1 MPNTIKLFS
10 CSFALFLTFCF
21 SFATASAQDTVT
33 GAFEG
38 TVTDNVTGLPIE
50 GATAE
55 ITNVETGI
63 TATKLTDAR
72 GRFYQGLLSP
82 NLYKIRVTKTG
93 YLPNETFQRL
103 KIARTGEVVP
113 VPVGLDPAPVAAPT
127 TPPANPTTPPT
138 TPPANP
144 TTPPT
149 TPPATTPTAPAPI
162 PPTATT
168 TAANN
173 EVRGSINTLDARR
186 SGSFSETDVTALPLG
201 GTTLT
206 RSFDELALLLPG
218 VAPPPQTLGSV
229 AGPGQGAGV
238 GTSGQFSVNGL
249 RSRANNFTVDGS
261 DNNDD
266 DIGVRRQGF
275 LSLIPQPIESIREY
289 QAITLLAPA
298 QFGRNFGANVNAVS
312 KSGGNQVHG
321 NLYSFFNSSQLNAR
335 NAFDTANG
343 NSLVRVAAANG
354 NTAQMDGQPLQ
365 VRNHSGGKD
374 SFTLAEFGA
383 TLGGPIRRERTFY
396 FFSAEAQRINA
407 TKEENFAVP
416 TIEQRGFFGSGATG
430 VASNPFL
437 PGTAV
442 RTRPTN
448 TSGDAFFSLFPFANN
463 TGGIY
468 GANTYT
474 QVLPASARGVV
485 ASVKLDH
492 NFKIGDRTQ
501 SLTSR
506 YNVTDDWREI
516 SKTGEAIFS
525 TLRPEVRA
533 QNLSLFFNGQLSDR
547 AFNQVR
553 FSYGRTR
560 LEFRE
565 VRPCLANDSAFSN
578 DCLLPSDR
586 FRNEP
591 FLLNRTSTTNQTLPG
606 GANPVVAAAGVQA
619 QTPITYQR
627 VFFNNSPVHSETDLG
642 PIGQVQIAGF
652 SPLGVDVYNF
662 PQSRVNNTYQLA
674 DVLTARVG
682 NHSLAFGA
690 DARRSEL
697 NSNLPRTSRP
707 FVTFNGAPS
716 LLTGSY
722 FKPED
727 LASTGAPNSFFLT
740 LSNTGNAPVG
750 SAADLSLR
758 FYQLNFFAQ
767 DDWRIGNSLSLAFG
781 LRYETNTTPRESN
794 NRIEQTFNSAALDLV
809 PGLRTFTGNR
819 DQIFQPDRNN
829 FAPRVSAAFSPRWFG
844 KDRTTVFRGGFGM
857 FFDQILGAVVSQSR
871 NVYPTFLPLN
881 FGGLFAQTDD
891 VRLRYVNPATTSLQG
906 VPLVSGIN
914 QLNLPLNAGLVQ
926 LLNQNFPP
934 AFGLTLPSE
943 RLDLPNA
950 FHYTFAFEQQLSRE
964 LTVSFAYVGTK
975 GRSLLRFTT
984 PNLGAATN
992 ILPTRFAAVGIEPR
1006 VFGRICVPSVKPL
1019 PTDTGGGNSLEQQR
1033 LCPGRPVSDVGAVN
1047 IFETTG
1053 RSLFDS
1059 LQVELRSRFFQ
1070 SLQLQA
1076 SYVFSNA
1083 RDDVS
1088 EAFDLAGSSSLP
1100 QNSTKLNNER
1110 AAANFDIR
1118 HRGTFAAIYSP
1129 AELKDKL
1136 SSMGW
1141 LLNGLQVAA
1150 IGRVQSG
1157 QPFTVNSV
1165 YDVNLDGNL
1174 TDRLNST
1181 SGLQISND
1189 GRQPITVQTT
1199 NPAGLTGLLA
1209 ATGSDGQLG
1218 RNTFRAGGL
1227 FEFDLAVSKAF
1238 SFSGSRRIV
1247 VRTEFFNLFNR
1258 ANYGIPVRL
1267 LEAPGFGKAVNTVT
1281 PALRVQ
1287 FSLKFEF

>member
-1 MPNTIKLFS
+1 MPITIKKFS
-10 CSFALFLTFCF
+10 YSFALFLALCF
-21 SFATASAQDTVT
+21 SVITVSAQDTVT

-38 TVTDNVTGLPIE
+38 TVTDNVTGLPVE

-63 TATKLTDAR
+63 TASKLTDAR
-72 GRFYQGLLSP
+72 GRFYQGLLIPS
-82 NLYKIRVTKTG
+82 LYKIRVTKTG

-113 VPVGLDPAPVAAPT
+113 VPVGLDPAPVTAPPT
-127 TPPANPTTPPT
+127 NPTTPPT
-138 TPPANP
+138 TLPTNP

-149 TPPATTPTAPAPI
+149 TPPATPSPAPI
-162 PPTATT
+162 PPAAVATATG
-168 TAANN
+168 N
-173 EVRGSINTLDARR
+173 EVRSSINTLDARR
-186 SGSFSETDVTALPLG
+186 SGSFGENEVTALPLG
-201 GTTLT
+201 GTTFT

-275 LSLIPQPIESIREY
+275 LSLVPQPIESIREY

-312 KSGGNQVHG
+312 KSGGNQIHG

-335 NAFDTANG
+335 NPFDTANG
-343 NSLVRVAAANG
+343 NNLIRVAAANG
-354 NTAQMDGQPLQ
+354 NGALMDGQPLQ
-365 VRNHSGGKD
+365 VRNHSGGED
-374 SFTLAEFGA
+374 SFTLAKFGA
-383 TLGGPIRRERTFY
+383 TLGGPIRRESTFY
-396 FFSAEAQRINA
+396 FFSLETQRINA

-416 TIEQRGFFGSGATG
+416 TIEQRGIFGSGATG
-430 VASNPFL
+430 VSSNPFS
-437 PGTAV
+437 PTTAI
-442 RTRPTN
+442 RTRPTS
-448 TSGDAFFSLFPFANN
+448 TGGDAFFSLFPFANN
-463 TGGIY
+463 PGGIY
-468 GANTYT
+468 GLNTYT
-474 QVLPASARGVV
+474 QILPASARGVV
-485 ASVKLDH
+485 ASAKVDH
-492 NFKIGDRTQ
+492 NFKLNNRAQ
-501 SLTSR
+501 SLTGR
-506 YNVTDDWREI
+506 FNVTDDWREI

-533 QNLSLFFNGQLSDR
+533 QNLSLFFNSQLTDR

-553 FSYGRTR
+553 LSYGRTR

-565 VRPCLANDSAFSN
+565 VKPCTANDSAFSN
-578 DCLLPSDR
+578 DCLLTSDR
-586 FRNEP
+586 FPNEP
-591 FLLNRTSTTNQTLPG
+591 FLLNRTSTSNLTVPG
-606 GANPVVAAAGVQA
+606 VAS

-627 VFFNNSPVHSETDLG
+627 VIFNNTPVHTETDLG
-642 PIGQVQIAGF
+642 PIGQVHIAGF
-652 SPLGVDVYNF
+652 NPLGVDVYNF

-682 NHSLAFGA
+682 NHSLAFGT
-690 DARRSEL
+690 DFRRSEL

-707 FVTFNGAPS
+707 FVTFNGAPP
-716 LLTGSY
+716 LLTGSF

-727 LASTGAPNSFFLT
+727 LASTGAPNNFFLT
-740 LSNTGNAPVG
+740 LSNTGNAPAE

-767 DDWRIGNSLSLAFG
+767 DDWKIGKSLSLAFG

-794 NRIEQTFNSAALDLV
+794 NRIEQTFNSSALDLV

-881 FGGLFAQTDD
+881 FGGLFAQSDD

-906 VPLVSGIN
+906 VPLVRGIN

-943 RLDLPNA
+943 RLNLPNA

-964 LTVSFAYVGTK
+964 LTVSFAYVGTN
-975 GRSLLRFTT
+975 GRNLLRFTT
-984 PNLGAATN
+984 PNLGPATN
-992 ILPTRFAAVGIEPR
+992 IIPTRFAAVGIEPR
-1006 VFGRICVPSVKPL
+1006 VFGRVCVPSAGKV
-1019 PTDTGGGNSLEQQR
+1019 GVEGQQR
-1033 LCPGRPVSDVGAVN
+1033 LCSGRPVADIGAVN

-1053 RSLFDS
+1053 KSRFDS
-1059 LQVELRSRFFQ
+1059 LQAELRGRFLR

-1100 QNSTKLNNER
+1100 QNSTKLDNER

-1181 SGLQISND
+1181 NGLQASKD
-1189 GRQPITVQTT
+1189 GSQPITVQTA
-1199 NPAGLTGLLA
+1199 NLTTLLA
-1209 ATGSDGQLG
+1209 TTGGDGQIG

-1227 FEFDLAVSKAF
+1227 LDFDLAVSKAIT
-1238 SFSGSRRIV
+1238 FSGSRRLIL
-1247 VRTEFFNLFNR
+1247 RADFFNLFNR

-1267 LEAPGFGKAVNTVT
+1267 LEAPGFGRAINTVT